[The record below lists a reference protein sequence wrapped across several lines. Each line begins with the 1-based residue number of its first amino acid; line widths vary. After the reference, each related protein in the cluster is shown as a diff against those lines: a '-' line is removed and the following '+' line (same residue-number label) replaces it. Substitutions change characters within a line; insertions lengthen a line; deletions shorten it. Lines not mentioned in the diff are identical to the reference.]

1 MPSMPAVHLPST
13 LRQRAGGV
21 SPLEAPGATA
31 GEVLRNLEK
40 LTPALAGWILDEQGA
55 LRQHVH
61 VFVNDEQA
69 DLRRSV
75 SERDEITIV
84 QAISGG
90 APAAPPIDAEELTCP
105 TRRPSC

>member
-1 MPSMPAVHLPST
+1 MPAVHLPST
-13 LRQRAGGV
+13 LRQRAGGI
-21 SPLEAPGATA
+21 SPLAAPGATA

-40 LTPALAGWILDEQGA
+40 VSPALAGWILDEKGA
-55 LRQHVH
+55 MRQHVH

-69 DLRRSV
+69 DLRRAV

-90 APAAPPIDAEELTCP
+90 APEAP
-105 TRRPSC
+105 